1 MPLKGR
7 CNNMETVSSR
17 LDIVSLGLFETVLQE
32 RRSEVVRTLVEAGK
46 KEKAVELYRM
56 KKVSL
61 GLGARLAGVTLS
73 EFIDLLGQHNADLN
87 IEKEDVEKAL
97 STARKVL

>member
-1 MPLKGR
+1 
-7 CNNMETVSSR
+7 METVSLR
-17 LDIVSLGLFETVLQE
+17 LGIVSLGLFETVIQE

-46 KEKAVELYRM
+46 KEKAVELYKI

-61 GLGARLAGVTLS
+61 GLGAKLAGVTLS
-73 EFIDLLGQHNADLN
+73 EFIDLLGEHNVDLN